1 MVNSNREK
9 ENLAFDKE
17 VLFGK
22 IGNHVEGYREE
33 LFRKFARNM
42 TSLLESRKPKKY
54 QSNRGLLDPRKLYR
68 YQMDDNVFYK
78 KTSVPKSD
86 TTFVFLIDA
95 SGSMSGSTSVEY
107 NEKSLDRIEVCGAIV
122 SAFAKSNKAVL
133 GNKIKM
139 EVFTKSEAGEVFNTF
154 VKGYVPILSRVF
166 SNVKN
171 DTNWDKLLGLRTSA
185 PLKVGGSPCGS
196 YTPEFLLLPAVMEW
210 ARKNL
215 TTKNMVIINLT
226 DGEVVHQFVPKES
239 IERYQES
246 SGYGRVRTYRAYDE
260 DTKALRI
267 KYLRGVPNTTLFLS
281 GGYRAE
287 DYETER
293 IKDIYGT
300 NAVNAN
306 ADSFDVEMFKTLNIL
321 LNDYA

>member
-1 MVNSNREK
+1 MSEEDK

-22 IGNHVEGYREE
+22 VRSHVEGYREE

-42 TSLLESRKPKKY
+42 TSLLESRKPRKY

-95 SGSMSGSTSVEY
+95 SGSMSGSTRVEY
-107 NEKSLDRIEVCGAIV
+107 GERNLDRIEVCGAIV

-139 EVFTKSEAGEVFNTF
+139 EVFTKSEAGEVFNSF
-154 VKGYVPILSRVF
+154 VKGYVPVLSRVF

-171 DTNWDKLLGLRTSA
+171 DTNWDKLLGLQTSA
-185 PLKVGGSPCGS
+185 PLRKGDRACGS

-215 TTKNMVIINLT
+215 TTKNMVVINLT

-239 IERYQES
+239 ITRYEAGS
-246 SGYGRVRTYRAYDE
+246 YGRVRTYRAYDE

-281 GGYRAE
+281 SGYRSD
-287 DYETER
+287 DYQTEH